1 MPDWGLLNLGI
12 NAKLDETKRCLKVIM
27 SPTPIQSNSQSSI
40 FNLPNNLTIARI
52 AMIPLFVAIA
62 YWPPALGIGV
72 PMISDNTIA
81 NIGMNMD
88 AFSDSMLRH
97 LLLTLL
103 FVLAAITDWL
113 DGYLA
118 RKMNIVS
125 AFGRFLD
132 PVADKL
138 MVAAALIVLVQWHP
152 NIIMAIAAIVIISR
166 EIAVS
171 ALREWMAELGART
184 SVAVSYV
191 GKLKTTFQ
199 MIAIT
204 VLLLNIESLELL
216 GYGLMVAAVV
226 LTLWSM
232 MIYMRAAWPYL
243 KQN

>member
-1 MPDWGLLNLGI
+1 
-12 NAKLDETKRCLKVIM
+12 M
-27 SPTPIQSNSQSSI
+27 SNNQQPNSI

-52 AMIPLFVAIA
+52 VMIPLFVAIA
-62 YWPPALGIGV
+62 YWPPALGIGM
-72 PMISDNTIA
+72 PAIPDNAIARIGMADFSDNA
-81 NIGMNMD
+81 
-88 AFSDSMLRH
+88 LRH
-97 LLLTLL
+97 VLLTLV
-103 FVLAAITDWL
+103 FVLAAVTDWL

-118 RKMNIVS
+118 RKMGITS

-138 MVAAALIVLVQWHP
+138 MVAAALIILVQWHP
-152 NIIMAIAAIVIISR
+152 NIVMAISAIVIISR

-171 ALREWMAELGART
+171 ALREWMAELGNRT

-199 MIAIT
+199 MVAIT
-204 VLLLNIESLELL
+204 VFLLNWESLETV
-216 GYGLMVAAVV
+216 GYCLMMVAVV

-232 MIYMRAAWPYL
+232 FIYLKAAWPYL